1 MENDFVARRKLLV
14 LLFATTIKMPAA
26 GKLEFIKNVISD
38 KVVSI
43 DGVIDNLAQYYPIDD
58 PEAHREYV
66 RALDVTNKTVFKHG
80 GVAATAKMQLDYIL
94 DTLSELYNRR
104 DLEGYNKSDAA
115 CHYIYRTLKDYL
127 QLNTREV
134 RCWHMHP
141 IGDRWISDDCL
152 TMVHTVMCLPRH
164 VFNDT
169 IKLSLMGI
177 ALRPDVA
184 SFDSFLMLASSLV
197 NSSAIQQWMH
207 STQLLVPIGEMDTRR
222 NIRCAPR
229 PVKIADLAQY
239 LARES
244 YSTNATNR
252 ETAQAVIDEIPL
264 RTNLHASELHIW
276 VSEFQKYEQ
285 SQKKTNQ
292 STTKEEHMPIITPD
306 YTIRCRLVTAALRS
320 TLNITTIAT
329 LLSTLALNDL
339 DTEEQLF
346 HHLKTF
352 DSVTGTGNVIDTFH
366 RVYAQTPTISTRVE
380 CAELLTQ
387 IQKFAT
393 AAGSEN
399 MHVAKFLE
407 LHHAY
412 LGVSQAV
419 LDVLKEQQV
428 PALDPKAREL
438 LLLWLENN
446 FPLTVRLLNDS
457 IMKNPQTGLVAE
469 FGDVEKMRQ
478 YLVNGT
484 GVCLWNGGNGPVP
497 MLRYAHS
504 RVEDA
509 IVHIFS
515 SELPKYK
522 SSIDDT
528 TTQLLVEIIK
538 RMLADRP
545 YDVAIYIAEKAVS
558 EPLRAAPQGGM
569 YIGLGVKQ
577 QGLLGEGCAQ
587 PLAGMRTLGETFGSP
602 GPMAFVPAGKPFNV
616 VPDLKKVLGT
626 YQGVTCSDDMYSVVL
641 KMFSVSPGAAIQAL
655 LELDV
660 LAKELALSEEQH
672 PKALMHIFSKR
683 PQPQSVNIPKTP
695 EGSLQEQVE
704 FVLYWTLLAGHLNG
718 RPVQLKP
725 SELATV
731 FKYVTSEHYRTTLI
745 HII

>member
-1 MENDFVARRKLLV
+1 
-14 LLFATTIKMPAA
+14 
-26 GKLEFIKNVISD
+26 
-38 KVVSI
+38 
-43 DGVIDNLAQYYPIDD
+43 
-58 PEAHREYV
+58 
-66 RALDVTNKTVFKHG
+66 
-80 GVAATAKMQLDYIL
+80 
-94 DTLSELYNRR
+94 
-104 DLEGYNKSDAA
+104 
-115 CHYIYRTLKDYL
+115 
-127 QLNTREV
+127 
-134 RCWHMHP
+134 
-141 IGDRWISDDCL
+141 
-152 TMVHTVMCLPRH
+152 
-164 VFNDT
+164 
-169 IKLSLMGI
+169 
-177 ALRPDVA
+177 
-184 SFDSFLMLASSLV
+184 
-197 NSSAIQQWMH
+197 
-207 STQLLVPIGEMDTRR
+207 
-222 NIRCAPR
+222 
-229 PVKIADLAQY
+229 
-239 LARES
+239 
-244 YSTNATNR
+244 
-252 ETAQAVIDEIPL
+252 
-264 RTNLHASELHIW
+264 
-276 VSEFQKYEQ
+276 
-285 SQKKTNQ
+285 
-292 STTKEEHMPIITPD
+292 MPIIIPD

-352 DSVTGTGNVIDTFH
+352 DSVTGTGNVIDMFH

-419 LDVLKEQQV
+419 LDVLQEQQV
-428 PALDPKAREL
+428 PTFDPKAREL

-504 RVEDA
+504 RIEDA

-522 SSIDDT
+522 SSIDG
-528 TTQLLVEIIK
+528 TTQQLLAEIIK

-545 YDVAIYIAEKAVS
+545 YDVVIFITESAIF
-558 EPLRAAPQGGM
+558 EPLRSAPQGGM

-577 QGLLGEGCAQ
+577 QGMLGEGCAQ
-587 PLAGMRTLGETFGSP
+587 PLAGMSTLGETFGSP
-602 GPMAFVPAGKPFNV
+602 SPMAFVPAAKPFNA

-626 YQGVTCSDDMYSVVL
+626 YQGVTYPDELYSSLL
-641 KMFSVSPGAAIQAL
+641 KAFNVSPVAALQAL
-655 LELDV
+655 LELDA
-660 LAKELALSEEQH
+660 LANDLSLSAEQY
-672 PKALMHIFSKR
+672 PKALSHIFSKC
-683 PQPQSVNIPKTP
+683 PTTHTINIPRTP
-695 EGSLQEQVE
+695 EGSLSEQVE

-725 SELATV
+725 SVLATV

>member
-14 LLFATTIKMPAA
+14 LLFATTIKMTAA

-58 PEAHREYV
+58 PQAHREYV

-419 LDVLKEQQV
+419 LDVLQEQQV

-504 RVEDA
+504 RIEDA

-522 SSIDDT
+522 SSIDGST
-528 TTQLLVEIIK
+528 QQLLAEIIK

-545 YDVAIYIAEKAVS
+545 YDVVIFITESAIF
-558 EPLRAAPQGGM
+558 EPLRSAPQGGM

-587 PLAGMRTLGETFGSP
+587 PLAGMSTLGETFGSP
-602 GPMAFVPAGKPFNV
+602 SPMAFVPAAKPFNA

-626 YQGVTCSDDMYSVVL
+626 YQGVTYPDELYGSLL
-641 KMFSVSPGAAIQAL
+641 KAFNVSPVAALQAL
-655 LELDV
+655 LELDA
-660 LAKELALSEEQH
+660 LANDLSLSAEQY
-672 PKALMHIFSKR
+672 PKALSHIFSKC
-683 PQPQSVNIPKTP
+683 PTTHTINIPRTP
-695 EGSLQEQVE
+695 EGSLSEQVE

>member
-504 RVEDA
+504 RIEDA

-522 SSIDDT
+522 SSIDG
-528 TTQLLVEIIK
+528 TTQQLLAEIIK

-545 YDVAIYIAEKAVS
+545 YDVVIFITESAIF
-558 EPLRAAPQGGM
+558 EPLRSAPQGGM

-587 PLAGMRTLGETFGSP
+587 PLAGMRALGEIFGAPS
-602 GPMAFVPAGKPFNV
+602 PMAFVPAAKPFNA

-626 YQGVTCSDDMYSVVL
+626 YQGATYPDELYGSLL
-641 KMFSVSPGAAIQAL
+641 KAFNASPVAALQAL
-655 LELDV
+655 LELDA
-660 LAKELALSEEQH
+660 LANDLSLSAEQY
-672 PKALMHIFSKR
+672 PKALSHIFSKC
-683 PQPQSVNIPKTP
+683 PTTHTINIPRTP
-695 EGSLQEQVE
+695 EGSLSEQVE

>member
-1 MENDFVARRKLLV
+1 
-14 LLFATTIKMPAA
+14 
-26 GKLEFIKNVISD
+26 
-38 KVVSI
+38 
-43 DGVIDNLAQYYPIDD
+43 
-58 PEAHREYV
+58 
-66 RALDVTNKTVFKHG
+66 
-80 GVAATAKMQLDYIL
+80 
-94 DTLSELYNRR
+94 
-104 DLEGYNKSDAA
+104 
-115 CHYIYRTLKDYL
+115 
-127 QLNTREV
+127 
-134 RCWHMHP
+134 
-141 IGDRWISDDCL
+141 
-152 TMVHTVMCLPRH
+152 MVHTVMCLPRH

-197 NSSAIQQWMH
+197 SSSAIQQWMH

-292 STTKEEHMPIITPD
+292 STTKEEHMPIIIPD

-419 LDVLKEQQV
+419 LDVLQEQQV
-428 PALDPKAREL
+428 PTFDPKAREL
-438 LLLWLENN
+438 L
-446 FPLTVRLLNDS
+446 
-457 IMKNPQTGLVAE
+457 
-469 FGDVEKMRQ
+469 
-478 YLVNGT
+478 
-484 GVCLWNGGNGPVP
+484 
-497 MLRYAHS
+497 
-504 RVEDA
+504 
-509 IVHIFS
+509 
-515 SELPKYK
+515 
-522 SSIDDT
+522 
-528 TTQLLVEIIK
+528 
-538 RMLADRP
+538 
-545 YDVAIYIAEKAVS
+545 
-558 EPLRAAPQGGM
+558 APQGGM

-577 QGLLGEGCAQ
+577 QRLLGEGCAQ
-587 PLAGMRTLGETFGSP
+587 PLAGMSTLGETFGSP
-602 GPMAFVPAGKPFNV
+602 SLMAFVPAAKPFNA

-626 YQGVTCSDDMYSVVL
+626 YQGVTYPDELYSSLL
-641 KMFSVSPGAAIQAL
+641 KAFNVSPVAALQAL
-655 LELDV
+655 LELDA
-660 LAKELALSEEQH
+660 LANDLSLSAEQY
-672 PKALMHIFSKR
+672 PKALSHIFSKC
-683 PQPQSVNIPKTP
+683 PTTHTINIPRTP
-695 EGSLQEQVE
+695 EGSLSEQVE

>member
-504 RVEDA
+504 RIEDA

-522 SSIDDT
+522 SSIDG
-528 TTQLLVEIIK
+528 TTQQLLAEIIK

-545 YDVAIYIAEKAVS
+545 YDVVIFITESAIF
-558 EPLRAAPQGGM
+558 EPLRSAPQGGM

-587 PLAGMRTLGETFGSP
+587 PLAGMSTLGETFGSP
-602 GPMAFVPAGKPFNV
+602 SPMAFVPAAKPFNA

-626 YQGVTCSDDMYSVVL
+626 YQGVTYPDELYSSLL
-641 KMFSVSPGAAIQAL
+641 KAFNVSPVAALQAL
-655 LELDV
+655 LELDA
-660 LAKELALSEEQH
+660 LANDLSLSAEQY
-672 PKALMHIFSKR
+672 PKALSHIFSKC
-683 PQPQSVNIPKTP
+683 PTTHTINIPRTP
-695 EGSLQEQVE
+695 EGSLSEQVE